1 MSDKCRAQGLQ
12 MQSERADQPT
22 ALSRQVLLKIYI
34 IPYYPEAFNFVNVS
48 GGFGLFNSGNSQMFA
63 RLD

>member
-48 GGFGLFNSGNSQMFA
+48 GRFGLFNPATLSYLPD
-63 RLD
+63 LD